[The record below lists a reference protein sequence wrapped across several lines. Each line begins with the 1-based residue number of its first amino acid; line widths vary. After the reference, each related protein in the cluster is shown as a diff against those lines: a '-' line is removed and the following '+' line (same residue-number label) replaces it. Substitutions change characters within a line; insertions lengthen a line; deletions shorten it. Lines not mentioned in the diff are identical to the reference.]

1 MTEHAPFAKFI
12 ERTYGET
19 LQLLE
24 EAWDYSVH
32 DWKEES
38 GHLSAI
44 ETIKVNREQMRL
56 TARLSEIMAW
66 LIVHKAV
73 SAGEMTPEQAQSG
86 NYHLTAHE
94 VCLPGECAEEENLPD
109 RLNRVLNR
117 SFKLYG
123 RVSKMYRM
131 AQRRFAKGG

>member
-24 EAWDYSVH
+24 EARDYSVH
-32 DWKEES
+32 DWKEDT
-38 GHLSAI
+38 GHLPAI
-44 ETIKVNREQMRL
+44 KTIQVSKEQMRL

-66 LIVHKAV
+66 LMVHKAV
-73 SAGEMTPEQAQSG
+73 SAGEMTPEQVQSG

-94 VCLPGECAEEENLPD
+94 VCLPGECAEEVKLPV
-109 RLNRVLNR
+109 RLKILLNR
-117 SFKLYG
+117 SLELYG
-123 RVSKMYRM
+123 RVSKMDRM
-131 AQRRFAKGG
+131 AQRLFAKGV